1 MPQQLAFDFEPSAAL
16 TAKQAELA
24 RAAIRKYRDRA
35 TARSDDDITGRET
48 NVLKLK
54 RRRFVQEADR
64 AIASVKRER
73 RPMELAP
80 ARFHLPRAPQGR
92 PTTADGR
99 QSFHFEL
106 TRVTKGVGGT
116 CHTNDG
122 KQANPVG
129 HVGYVGRDEAVASTA
144 DTAQSS
150 AAPHEA
156 VAHIGYVER
165 NMALAIDESSRPVI
179 LNNIPGDAATFFAQ
193 VVKHEREGHP
203 DGICL
208 AKSFDAEALLP
219 LADDDAIPAG
229 LKGAIEAIVADP
241 ERYRVR
247 QSGNTVT
254 RTHPFQI
261 EADIEGV
268 AAWLKKKKV
277 GAAIHV
283 REGRGGIVQRRITG
297 ELPHELGPA
306 GCERV
311 LATLAAELDKRK
323 LRYYLALHAPT
334 AANHDRNWHFHLL
347 FYDRPCELI
356 GGEWDFTIAAQHKS
370 ASRNARETYPH
381 RQPKDKAVG
390 RREWPSHMRKLFA
403 DAVNVELAMVK
414 SRRRYDPRTFAEMG
428 IEAEPQIHLGSK
440 AAFLAACGAA
450 PKKELGN
457 AEKGWRWKLRQLLQL
472 HDQQDKDDADR
483 VAALRA
489 MAAEDD
495 KALKEVAELEKQ
507 LETGRA
513 AARTSDVLLNILH
526 PMARSNAER
535 TARDMAGHAADF
547 AAKRRAA
554 GKDPAQHPRYLAL
567 TQRGRDAELHLQDL
581 EREFAAET
589 SFALDLY
596 VSAQIAREQAQF
608 DMDVLQAGVVRSRA
622 SAKILPTP
630 RATARLDEAS
640 GVGQSVPAI
649 MPHVPADVP
658 LTPDPAE
665 QRRAPTAQARSAE
678 VDGWLGRIDG
688 HRRRLVRRDGRVEPF
703 KLDELDRMML
713 ATASVEQLNRLD
725 RIRDRQNR
733 LIARIVE
740 AVEAAPGILTIPSG
754 SEDEWALAHR
764 DPAMQD
770 GLRRYSIDPAV
781 QNRLRAA
788 QTKGRAAQ
796 APAQLTAS
804 PNVHRVIDKISKRGM
819 PILTKGEQLR
829 ISEAEAA
836 RLGIAPAD
844 LQSPTAQRRLAGIYR
859 TQAKL
864 RASVP
869 STPVPSAPAV
879 TSTPAAALPKN
890 NLAVPAPTSPPVETV
905 QSKSEPVGITPASS
919 PAKAAEPA
927 TVEPPS
933 PPKQPPNTPSVERPR
948 NDKAELVA
956 AWLMACAAA
965 EKDPTCAQE
974 RDKAAAR
981 LMADAAARSFLNL
994 LNADRLNDLRQ
1005 QASAHHE
1012 RHAPAKVV
1020 AEAKRADSVAPP
1032 VAVEQPA
1039 PAARSPEEQRRLHL
1053 QRQIPLAQRGSLGR

>member
-1 MPQQLAFDFEPSAAL
+1 MSQQLAFDFEPSAAL
-16 TAKQAELA
+16 AAKQAELA
-24 RAAIRKYRDRA
+24 RAAIHKYRDRA

-54 RRRFVQEADR
+54 RPRFVQEAEH
-64 AIASVKRER
+64 AIAPAKRER

-116 CHTNDG
+116 CHSNDG
-122 KQANPVG
+122 KLADPVG
-129 HVGYVGRDEAVASTA
+129 HVGYVGRDEAVASAA
-144 DTAQSS
+144 DAAQPG
-150 AAPHEA
+150 AVPHEA
-156 VAHIGYVER
+156 VAHIAYVER
-165 NMALAIDESSRPVI
+165 GMALAIDISGKPVI
-179 LNNIPGDAATFFAQ
+179 LTNIPGDAATFFAQ

-208 AKSFDAEALLP
+208 AKSFDAEALLA
-219 LADDDAIPAG
+219 LADDDTIPAG

-247 QSGNTVT
+247 QSGNAVT
-254 RTHPFQI
+254 RAHPFQI
-261 EADIEGV
+261 EADIEGI
-268 AAWLKKKKV
+268 AAWLKKKV

-323 LRYYLALHAPT
+323 LRYYLALHVPT

-381 RQPKDKAVG
+381 RRPKDKDVG

-414 SRRRYDPRTFAEMG
+414 SRRRYDSRTFAEMG
-428 IEAEPQIHLGSK
+428 IEAEPQIHLGPQ

-457 AEKGWRWKLRQLLQL
+457 AEKGWRWKLRQLVQF

-483 VAALRA
+483 VATLRA

-495 KALKEVAELEKQ
+495 KALKEITELEQQ
-507 LETGRA
+507 LEKGRA

-547 AAKRRAA
+547 AAKRKAA

-567 TQRGRDAELHLQDL
+567 TQRGNEAKAYL
-581 EREFAAET
+581 EEIDREFAAET
-589 SFALDLY
+589 SFALDLH
-596 VSAQIAREQAQF
+596 VDAQIAREQAQF
-608 DMDVLQAGVVRSRA
+608 DLGVLQAGLVRSRA
-622 SAKILPTP
+622 SARILPAP
-630 RATARLDEAS
+630 QATARLDEAS
-640 GVGQSVPAI
+640 GVGQSIPAT

-658 LTPDPAE
+658 LTPEPAE
-665 QRRAPTAQARSAE
+665 QRRALTAQARSTE
-678 VDGWLGRIDG
+678 VDGWLSRIEG

-713 ATASVEQLNRLD
+713 ATASVKQLNRLD

-754 SEDEWALAHR
+754 PKDEWTLAHR

-781 QNRLRAA
+781 QDRLRAA
-788 QTKGRAAQ
+788 QKAGRAAQ
-796 APAQLTAS
+796 ALARQTAL
-804 PNVHRVIDKISKRGM
+804 PNVHRVIDEISKRGLAV
-819 PILTKGEQLR
+819 LTEGKHLR
-829 ISEAEAA
+829 ISDADAA

-844 LQSPTAQRRLAGIYR
+844 LQSPAAQKRLAGIYR
-859 TQAKL
+859 TQEKL

-869 STPVPSAPAV
+869 SVPAPSAPAV
-879 TSTPAAALPKN
+879 TSTPTAELPKN
-890 NLAVPAPTSPPVETV
+890 SPAVPAPAAPLAKTLQP
-905 QSKSEPVGITPASS
+905 KIEPVRITPASA
-919 PAKAAEPA
+919 PAPTKAAEPTA
-927 TVEPPS
+927 IQRPS
-933 PPKQPPNTPSVERPR
+933 RPSQTPITPSVEGPR

-956 AWLMACAAA
+956 AWLMACEAA
-965 EKDPTCAQE
+965 EKDPTCAQD
-974 RDKAAAR
+974 RDKTAA
-981 LMADAAARSFLNL
+981 LIMTDAAARPFVNL
-994 LNADRLNDLRQ
+994 LDAN
-1005 QASAHHE
+1005 
-1012 RHAPAKVV
+1012 
-1020 AEAKRADSVAPP
+1020 
-1032 VAVEQPA
+1032 
-1039 PAARSPEEQRRLHL
+1039 
-1053 QRQIPLAQRGSLGR
+1053 